1 MTEPLF
7 RFVRLLWLALRN
19 FFEDHAVNHAAA
31 VAYFSLLSLPP
42 FALLAGRILT
52 LVLSAAGSNE
62 GTDGTE
68 ALLAAVA
75 TYLPQ
80 EVAPS
85 LRSLGRSLHQGGALV
100 AFAVPVLLWV
110 ASNAFSA
117 LEVAVNV
124 AFGTT
129 PQRRF
134 WLSRLKAF
142 GGLSGGVLLLCGT
155 VVAGHVASWL
165 DGYYAATGAPPS
177 LSPGAQIVSAAALLV
192 VSFVVFTLFYKW
204 LPSGKVRWSAASRA
218 AMVAV
223 LLWECARHIFGS
235 LLAGSPAFGL
245 FSGALAGMLAVLGWI
260 YVAVAV
266 TIYGAEVAALLN
278 GSRAGPDPGQR
289 DPRRDCRISN
299 T

>member
-1 MTEPLF
+1 LIEPLL
-7 RFVRLLWLALRN
+7 RFLRLLWGALRN
-19 FFEDHAVNHAAA
+19 FLGDHGVNHAAA

-42 FALLAGRILT
+42 FLLLAGRALT
-52 LVLSAAGSNE
+52 LVLPANE
-62 GTDGTE
+62 GIDGTDVV
-68 ALLAAVA
+68 LSAVA
-75 TYLPQ
+75 PFLPL
-80 EVAPS
+80 EITPS
-85 LRSLGRSLHQGGALV
+85 LHVLGRSLKQGGALL

-110 ASNAFSA
+110 ASNAFSS

-142 GGLSGGVLLLCGT
+142 GGLSGGVLLLGGT

-165 DGYYAATGAPPS
+165 DVYYAETGAPPW
-177 LSPGAQIVSAAALLV
+177 LSPGAHVVSAVALLV

-204 LPSGKVRWSAASRA
+204 LPSGRVRWFAAARA
-218 AMVAV
+218 AAVAV
-223 LLWECARHIFGS
+223 VLWEGARHVFGS

-245 FSGALAGMLAVLGWI
+245 FSGALAGIVAVLGWI

-278 GSRAGPDPGQR
+278 GRGSPMTN
-289 DPRRDCRISN
+289 S
-299 T
+299 